1 MNHQKIKIN
10 DPSYYGSTMVS
21 PTFQTQELISLKDEK
36 FKADKGY
43 VNINFSLKDANKKS
57 EDNNKVKKV
66 ND

>member
-1 MNHQKIKIN
+1 
-10 DPSYYGSTMVS
+10 MVS